1 MRLSVG
7 LVTVRRSA
15 ISVTSKKTLSSRMF
29 AALFAFSFVA
39 MLAATVAATAASYSS
54 YESDAEMRLL
64 SQAQQCAELLE
75 RQTDD
80 AAQATLAWLPIA
92 DERVTLIA
100 ADGAVVYDNYADAST
115 MENHGQRAEV
125 VQAKESGQGVVM
137 RRSETFGADTLY
149 AAVQLDDGR
158 VLRLAESR
166 ASLASFIGGAAWQLG
181 VSLIIIFLVS
191 FLLSR
196 AVTRRVVRPLE
207 GIDLSH
213 PLENDA
219 YAEVQP
225 LLSRVDQQ
233 RRELE
238 GQNAELQRA
247 VTLRREFAGN
257 VSHEMKTPLQVI
269 GGYAELMEAGV
280 VAADD
285 VARTAGLIRAE
296 SESMR
301 ALIDDV
307 LTLSKLDE
315 AAGDGERVSLREVC
329 ERVVARLAPVAE
341 EKGVSISP
349 CCDGSCVLGEPAAV
363 EQMVYNLVDNAVK
376 YSPTGGCV
384 EVSSAKAGELA
395 RLVVQDQGP
404 GIPDEF
410 KERVFERFFRV
421 DSSRSRETGG
431 TGLGLAIVKHAAESL
446 GGTAHIE
453 DVPGGGSAF
462 VVECPLA

>member
-1 MRLSVG
+1 MG
-7 LVTVRRSA
+7 
-15 ISVTSKKTLSSRMF
+15 SKKTLSSRIF
-29 AALFAFSFVA
+29 AALFAFSFAA

-54 YESDAEMRLL
+54 YESGAETRLL
-64 SQAQQCAELLE
+64 SQARQCAQLLE
-75 RQTDD
+75 QQDD
-80 AAQATLAWLPIA
+80 EDDRATLAGLPLA
-92 DERVTLIA
+92 DERATLIA
-100 ADGAVVYDNYADAST
+100 ADGTVLYDNQADASA
-115 MENHGQRAEV
+115 MENHGRRAEV

-137 RRSETFGADTLY
+137 RRSDTFGADTLY
-149 AAVQLDDGR
+149 AAVQLSDGR
-158 VLRLAESR
+158 VLRLAETR
-166 ASLASFIGGAAWQLG
+166 ASLASFIGGAALQLG
-181 VSLIIIFLVS
+181 VSLVVIFLVS

-213 PLENDA
+213 PLDNDA

-269 GGYAELMEAGV
+269 GGYAELMETGLV
-280 VAADD
+280 TADD
-285 VARTAGLIRAE
+285 VPRTAGLIRAE
-296 SESMR
+296 SESMH

-315 AAGDGERVSLREVC
+315 AAGTGERVSLRKSC

-341 EKGVSISP
+341 EKSVSLSLD
-349 CCDGSCVLGEPAAV
+349 CDESFVLGEPAAV
-363 EQMVYNLVDNAVK
+363 EQMVYNLLDNAVK
-376 YSPTGGCV
+376 YSPEGGHV
-384 EVSSAKAGELA
+384 RVSCSESGGAA
-395 RLVVQDQGP
+395 RLAVQDQGP
-404 GIPDEF
+404 GIPDEL

-431 TGLGLAIVKHAAESL
+431 TGLGLAIVKHVAESL
-446 GGTAHIE
+446 GGTAHVE
-453 DVPGGGSAF
+453 DAPGGGSVF
-462 VVECPLA
+462 VVEAPLA

>member
-1 MRLSVG
+1 M
-7 LVTVRRSA
+7 TP
-15 ISVTSKKTLSSRMF
+15 KKTLSSRMF
-29 AALFAFSFVA
+29 AAIFAFSFVA

-54 YESDAEMRLL
+54 YESDAEARLL
-64 SQAQQCAELLE
+64 SQAQQCAELLG
-75 RQTDD
+75 RQD
-80 AAQATLAWLPIA
+80 ARDNQATLAGLPLA

-100 ADGAVVYDNYADAST
+100 ADGAVLYDNQADASA

-125 VQAKESGQGVVM
+125 AQARESGQGVVM
-137 RRSETFGADTLY
+137 RRSETFGVDTLY
-149 AAVQLDDGR
+149 AAVQLNDGR

-166 ASLASFIGGAAWQLG
+166 ASLASFISGAAWQLG
-181 VSLIIIFLVS
+181 ISLIIIFVVS

-213 PLENDA
+213 PLDNDA

-238 GQNAELQRA
+238 GQNAELQHA
-247 VTLRREFAGN
+247 VTLRREFTGN

-269 GGYAELMEAGV
+269 GGYAELMEAGM
-280 VAADD
+280 VAPED
-285 VARTAGLIRAE
+285 VPRTAGLIRVE
-296 SESMR
+296 SESIR

-315 AAGDGERVSLREVC
+315 KAGTGERVSLREAC
-329 ERVVARLAPVAE
+329 ERAVARLEPVAKV
-341 EKGVSISP
+341 KGVYISLD
-349 CCDGSCVLGEPAAV
+349 CDGSCVLGEPAAV

-376 YSPTGGCV
+376 YSPKGGRVGVSCSETGG
-384 EVSSAKAGELA
+384 KA

-410 KERVFERFFRV
+410 RERVFERFFRV
-421 DSSRSRETGG
+421 DTSRSRETGG

-446 GGTAHIE
+446 GGTAHVE
-453 DVPGGGSAF
+453 DAAGGGSAF
-462 VVECPLA
+462 VVEAPLA

>member
-1 MRLSVG
+1 
-7 LVTVRRSA
+7 
-15 ISVTSKKTLSSRMF
+15 MF
-29 AALFAFSFVA
+29 AALFAFSFAA

-54 YESDAEMRLL
+54 YESDAEARLL
-64 SQAQQCAELLE
+64 SQAQQCAQLLN
-75 RQTDD
+75 RQGDED
-80 AAQATLAWLPIA
+80 AQATLAGLPLA
-92 DERVTLIA
+92 DERATLIA
-100 ADGAVVYDNYADAST
+100 ADGTVLYDNQADASA

-125 VQAKESGQGVVM
+125 IQAKESGQGVVM
-137 RRSETFGADTLY
+137 RRSDTFGADTLY
-149 AAVQLDDGR
+149 AAVQLNDGR
-158 VLRLAESR
+158 VLRLAETR

-181 VSLIIIFLVS
+181 VSLVVIFLAS

-196 AVTRRVVRPLE
+196 AVTRRVVRPLV

-213 PLENDA
+213 PLDNDA
-219 YAEVQP
+219 YMEVQP
-225 LLSRVDQQ
+225 LLARVDQQ

-269 GGYAELMEAGV
+269 GGYAELMEAGLV
-280 VAADD
+280 TADD
-285 VARTAGLIRAE
+285 VPRTAGLIRTE

-315 AAGDGERVSLREVC
+315 AAGGGERVSLRESC
-329 ERVVARLAPVAE
+329 ERAAARLAPVAE
-341 EKGVSISP
+341 EKGISILLD
-349 CCDGSCVLGEPAAV
+349 CDGSCVLGEPAAV

-376 YSPTGGCV
+376 YSPAGGRVRVSCSETGG
-384 EVSSAKAGELA
+384 KA

-446 GGTAHIE
+446 GGTAQVE
-453 DVPGGGSAF
+453 NAPGGGSAF
-462 VVECPLA
+462 VVEAPLAS

>member
-1 MRLSVG
+1 M
-7 LVTVRRSA
+7 A
-15 ISVTSKKTLSSRMF
+15 I
-29 AALFAFSFVA
+29 FAFSFVA

-54 YESDAEMRLL
+54 YESDAETRLL
-64 SQAQQCAELLE
+64 SQTQQCAQLLE
-75 RQTDD
+75 QQGTKDDQT
-80 AAQATLAWLPIA
+80 TLAGLPLA

-100 ADGAVVYDNYADAST
+100 TDGTVLYDNQADASV

-125 VQAKESGQGVVM
+125 AQARESGQGVVM
-137 RRSETFGADTLY
+137 RRSETFGVDTLY
-149 AAVQLDDGR
+149 AAVQLNDGR

-166 ASLASFIGGAAWQLG
+166 ASLASFVGGAAWQLG
-181 VSLIIIFLVS
+181 ISLVIIFLVS

-213 PLENDA
+213 PLDNDA
-219 YAEVQP
+219 YVEVQP
-225 LLSRVDQQ
+225 LLARVDQQ

-247 VTLRREFAGN
+247 VVLRREFAGN

-280 VAADD
+280 IAADD
-285 VARTAGLIRAE
+285 VPRTAGLIRAE
-296 SESMR
+296 SESMH

-315 AAGDGERVSLREVC
+315 AAGTGERVSLRKSC

-341 EKGVSISP
+341 EKSVSLSLD
-349 CCDGSCVLGEPAAV
+349 CDESFVLGEPAAV
-363 EQMVYNLVDNAVK
+363 EQMVYNLLDNAVK
-376 YSPTGGCV
+376 YSPEGGCV
-384 EVSSAKAGELA
+384 RVSCSESNGKA

-404 GIPDEF
+404 GIPDEL

-431 TGLGLAIVKHAAESL
+431 TGLGLAIVKHVAESL
-446 GGTAHIE
+446 GGTAHVE
-453 DVPGGGSAF
+453 DAPGGGSVF
-462 VVECPLA
+462 VVEAPLA